1 MYADRGSLR
10 YDMVE
15 DMWPEGLISA
25 CWMIVRANNCF
36 PEKDKAG
43 LCSRLRTTF
52 CNGNKQTAQELVQ
65 VLKTKRR
72 NLYWIVWKM
81 KIPISLL
88 KKLFQVQRLQNEIEL
103 IKLSVS
109 YHPHVTTFLYASY
122 LFIYWLIGFYLQL
135 FFQFLNF

>member
-52 CNGNKQTAQELVQ
+52 CKGNKKTALGLVQ
-65 VLKTKRR
+65 MLKKKRR

-88 KKLFQVQRLQNEIEL
+88 KKLFQVQRLKWNRIDQI
-103 IKLSVS
+103 VC
-109 YHPHVTTFLYASY
+109 FLPPLFNYFLVRY
-122 LFIYWLIGFYLQL
+122 LFIDWLIGFYLQM
-135 FFQFLNF
+135 FFKFLNF

>member
-1 MYADRGSLR
+1 MYADSGSLR

-25 CWMIVRANNCF
+25 CWTIARANNCF

-52 CNGNKQTAQELVQ
+52 CKENKQTALELVQ
-65 VLKTKRR
+65 MLKKKRR
-72 NLYWIVWKM
+72 NLFWIVWKM

-88 KKLFQVQRLQNEIEL
+88 KKLLQVQRLKWNRIDQI
-103 IKLSVS
+103 VC
-109 YHPHVTTFLYASY
+109 FLPSSCNHLLVRY
-122 LFIYWLIGFYLQL
+122 LFIYWLIDWFL
-135 FFQFLNF
+135 FAVVLWIP

>member
-52 CNGNKQTAQELVQ
+52 CKENKQTALEPVQ
-65 VLKTKRR
+65 MLKKKRR

-81 KIPISLL
+81 KIPISQL
-88 KKLFQVQRLQNEIEL
+88 KKLWNRIDQIVC
-103 IKLSVS
+103 
-109 YHPHVTTFLYASY
+109 FLPPLFNYFLVRY
-122 LFIYWLIGFYLQL
+122 LFIDWLIGFYLQM
-135 FFQFLNF
+135 FFKFLNF